1 MSVKFKL
8 KSLAFVAL
16 TLALANAGGGTAIV
30 ECEAPDGSVTFARS
44 CPPGTTLRGR
54 RVVTTAP
61 SAAERAEGAAAT
73 HPVTFYSV
81 TDCEAC
87 DLMRITLERTG
98 VPFDEVNVAA
108 DAKAQAMLSERFGK
122 IRAPVTMV
130 GDRAIPGYDRKRV
143 RAALAEAGYAVD
155 AGP

>member
-16 TLALANAGGGTAIV
+16 TLAAAGAGAGTTIV
-30 ECEAPDGSVTFARS
+30 ECEAPDGSVTFASS
-44 CPPGTTLRGR
+44 CPPGTTVKGR
-54 RVVTTAP
+54 RVVTTTP
-61 SAAERAEGAAAT
+61 SAAERAADAVAE
-73 HPVTFYSV
+73 HPVTFFTV

-87 DLMRITLERTG
+87 DLMRVTLQRTG

-108 DAKAQAMLSERFGK
+108 DVEAQAMLSERFGK

-130 GDRAIPGYDRKRV
+130 GDRAIPGYDRKAL